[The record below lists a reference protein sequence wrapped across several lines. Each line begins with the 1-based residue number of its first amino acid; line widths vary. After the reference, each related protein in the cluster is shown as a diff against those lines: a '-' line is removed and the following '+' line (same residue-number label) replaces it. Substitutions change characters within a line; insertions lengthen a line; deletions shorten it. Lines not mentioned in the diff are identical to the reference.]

1 VRKPRRYVRLGFPIM
16 SLSSSKPTGNP
27 IARFEDLFVF
37 PLVDNAI
44 RIGFIRGMFLRMVAR

>member
-1 VRKPRRYVRLGFPIM
+1 M